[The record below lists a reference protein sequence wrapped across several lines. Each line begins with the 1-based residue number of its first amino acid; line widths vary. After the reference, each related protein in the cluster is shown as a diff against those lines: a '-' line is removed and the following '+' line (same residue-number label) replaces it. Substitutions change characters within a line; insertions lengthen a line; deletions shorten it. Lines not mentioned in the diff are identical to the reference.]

1 MARFGRGG
9 SRGKVST
16 YNLILVGG
24 LCLAILFGAVTYVLA
39 VEARRSKDHEQ
50 RRVGLYVGSGV
61 AAVAAI
67 ATVVLT
73 LTIGRQWAEQ
83 IDHRAKKLKTVPD
96 DEKKAGR
103 NM

>member
-9 SRGKVST
+9 SRGKVAT

-24 LCLAILFGAVTYVLA
+24 LCLAIVLGAVTYVMA
-39 VEARRSKDHEQ
+39 VEAGRTKDNNQ
-50 RRVGLYVGSGV
+50 KRVGLYVGSGV
-61 AAVAAI
+61 AAATAI

-83 IDHRAKKLKTVPD
+83 IDSAKKSKTVRNA
-96 DEKKAGR
+96 KKAER
-103 NM
+103 AT